1 MQRFLLF
8 LGFALTA
15 FAADVKITLSD
26 DDGNSVDAYL
36 IRFLDDQNALLRHAE
51 TGEEFETD
59 ITLFSAATQTAL
71 RNRWREQQAVNENEV
86 APFNETIGHTLL
98 RSGINLFDE
107 PAADVA
113 ARLKWPEESK
123 TPFTS
128 SYRRYTPASYRFL
141 GARPYSA
148 VAYGDADG
156 KLQSISLVFANKGDT
171 LSNVGSGEDHF
182 DEGENEEVSRKDQ
195 TALQRAMERDAKVIT
210 AALTQHLGEGES
222 QRFGEKTSRRTVVR
236 WDWRGHSF
244 LLTHLDDEYV
254 GLQITP
260 TAFADAGG
268 RAERLSDS
276 ELKARVEICVKREP
290 NGDVY
295 LDHIP
300 MVDQGPKG
308 YCAPATFERA
318 MRYAGVPADMYL
330 LATLATSARG
340 GTNTGALF
348 DEVTSICSSKGRRA
362 RTEDLGSLK
371 MRKIKRFIDAGT
383 PIMWSMRSLDLYN
396 DTANR
401 RSRER
406 ESVTDWAAYAEKIA
420 EEAEENVDR
429 LQSQNSYHLCMIIGY
444 NEQTNE
450 LAVSDSWG
458 KRYTIRWI
466 HIDEAEAV
474 TSGRGYVIRR

>member
-1 MQRFLLF
+1 MRFLL
-8 LGFALTA
+8 LSLTLAFAV

-26 DDGNSVDAYL
+26 DEGNSVDAYL
-36 IRFLDDQNALLRHAE
+36 IRFLDEQNALLRHAE

-59 ITLFSAATQTAL
+59 ITLFSAKTQSAL
-71 RNRWREQQAVNENEV
+71 RQRWAQQQEVIQNEV
-86 APFNETIGHTLL
+86 APFNESVGHQLL
-98 RSGINLFDE
+98 RSGLNLFDE

-113 ARLKWPEESK
+113 SRLKWPKESE

-128 SYRRYTPASYRFL
+128 SYRRYTPASYKFL

-148 VAYGDADG
+148 VAYGSADG

-182 DEGENEEVSRKDQ
+182 GGEDDDVSRKDMS
-195 TALQRAMERDAKVIT
+195 TLQKAMARDEKAIT
-210 AALTQHLGEGES
+210 EALTQHLGEGES

-260 TAFADAGG
+260 TEFADAGG

-276 ELKARVEICVKREP
+276 ELKKRVEICVTRRE
-290 NGDVY
+290 NGDVF

-340 GTNTGALF
+340 GTNTQALF
-348 DEVTSICSSKGRRA
+348 DQVTSICSSKGRRA
-362 RTEDLGSLK
+362 RTEDLGKLK
-371 MRKIKRFIDAGT
+371 MRTIKRYIEAGT
-383 PIMWSMRSLDLYN
+383 PIMWSMRSLGLYN
-396 DTANR
+396 ETANR
-401 RSRER
+401 RTRER
-406 ESVTDWAAYAEKIA
+406 STVTDWTAYAKKI
-420 EEAEENVDR
+420 EAEAQENQGK
-429 LQSQNSYHLCMIIGY
+429 LGMQGAYHICMIIGY
-444 NEQTNE
+444 NETTNE

-458 KRYTIRWI
+458 PRYTIRWI